1 MLRKTASAI
10 SSLVAGA
17 AKWLPSEIGR
27 QSAARMRAW
36 VSVRRTSVGGS
47 AAMRGVPR
55 HSPNAAAPGSA
66 GVAPHQPGAGAA
78 RQAHPAGDAE
88 AEAGVE
94 VDVALLR

>member
-27 QSAARMRAW
+27 LSAARMRAW

-47 AAMRGVPR
+47 AAMRGG
-55 HSPNAAAPGSA
+55 AAILPMRTRRRSA
-66 GVAPHQPGAGAA
+66 GVAPHQPGARAA
-78 RQAHPAGDAE
+78 RQAHLAGDAE
-88 AEAGVE
+88 AEARGE
-94 VDVALLR
+94 VDVPLL